1 MHAVYACG
9 EDVADDGACGVLVD
23 VGRHALRHGYHIG
36 SALKPEDDL
45 SALGLVQ
52 AVQVL
57 DPVMGEYLGGIDALV
72 FTAGIG
78 EHQPPVRAMVA
89 QRLAWLGLVLDDAA
103 NATNAPCFSNSD
115 SRIAALV
122 IPADEER
129 VIADE
134 ALGLLG
140 NRGTV

>member
-1 MHAVYACG
+1 M
-9 EDVADDGACGVLVD
+9 
-23 VGRHALRHGYHIG
+23 
-36 SALKPEDDL
+36 P
-45 SALGLVQ
+45 
-52 AVQVL
+52 
-57 DPVMGEYLGGIDALV
+57 PPWGGIDALV

-103 NATNAPCFSNSD
+103 NATNAPCISSSE

-134 ALGLLG
+134 ALGVLG